1 MNLEMLKTTAWVNL
15 FGLLKIPLILFISPR
30 VIRLDEKVCEIKVP
44 LNYRTKNH
52 LGSMYFGALAIGADL
67 SGALIGMREIQKSK
81 KKVSL
86 VFKDMRGSFLKRATE
101 DIIFYCDQVAE
112 VKNLVAEAIEKKERV
127 EMEIPITAKM
137 AKSGDLVAE
146 FVLTL
151 SLKSRER
158 S

>member
-1 MNLEMLKTTAWVNL
+1 MLKTTAWVNL

-67 SGALIGMREIQKSK
+67 SGALIGMKEIQKSK

-86 VFKDMRGSFLKRATE
+86 VFKDMRGNFLKRATE

-137 AKSGDLVAE
+137 AKSGDLAAK

-151 SLKSRER
+151 SLKARE
-158 S
+158 

>member
-1 MNLEMLKTTAWVNL
+1 MNIEMLKTTAWVNL

-67 SGALIGMREIQKSK
+67 SGALIGMKEIQKSK

-86 VFKDMRGSFLKRATE
+86 VFKDMRGNFLKRATE

-137 AKSGDLVAE
+137 AKSGDLAAE

-151 SLKSRER
+151 SLKARE
-158 S
+158 

>member
-1 MNLEMLKTTAWVNL
+1 MNIEMLKTTAWVNL

-67 SGALIGMREIQKSK
+67 SGALIGMKEIQKSK

-86 VFKDMRGSFLKRATE
+86 VFKDMRGNFLKRATE
-101 DIIFYCDQVAE
+101 DIICLLYTSDA
-112 VKNLVAEAIEKKERV
+112 A
-127 EMEIPITAKM
+127 
-137 AKSGDLVAE
+137 DD
-146 FVLTL
+146 
-151 SLKSRER
+151 
-158 S
+158 